1 MTASTKQFE
10 QGYVVGE
17 VAGTGAALKVSLGFV
32 PRHVELYNSDELIKM
47 SYFRT
52 QDSTPTETE
61 KTVYVKNDADTQV
74 VALATASG
82 IEKYAGDDDEAPGF
96 TINDTTIINVSG
108 HKIQFIAW
116 K

>member
-52 QDSTPTETE
+52 QNSTPTETE

-96 TINDTTIINVSG
+96 TINDTSIINVST

>member
-1 MTASTKQFE
+1 MTASTKMFE

-17 VAGTGAALKVSLGFV
+17 VAGTGATLKVSLGFV
-32 PRHVELYNSDELIKM
+32 PRHVELWNSDELVKM

-61 KTVYVKNDADTQV
+61 KTMYLTNSASTQI

-82 IEKYAGDDDEAPGF
+82 VEQYAGDDDEAPGF
-96 TINDTTIINVSG
+96 VINDTSVINVSA

>member
-1 MTASTKQFE
+1 MTVSTKMFE

-17 VAGTGAALKVSLGFV
+17 VAGTGAALKVSLGFI

-52 QDSTPTETE
+52 QDSKPTETE
-61 KTVYVKNDADTQV
+61 KTVYVRNHADTQV
-74 VALATASG
+74 VALATAAG
-82 IEKYAGDDDEAPGF
+82 VEKFAGDDDEAPGF
-96 TINDTTIINVSG
+96 TINDTTIINVST